1 MAQARKTESWRQLYR
16 ALLRSSAAAVRF
28 SRPAASNTRRYLRDE
43 FAATSATSQQQPAAW
58 ESLGKRTR
66 NTLALHLSSSLL
78 PSGAAA
84 PRTRLSFHNDIAAPD
99 GSPEETKRPAAS
111 KANRMARLPH
121 RVVANL
127 SSLTYHHL
135 SPHTQMQTGKRFGER
150 GATRKTTKL
159 SSLARVLGR
168 LDSTSAPDGD
178 MDGGDGIDLRD
189 ALTELDGDAMVNQSH
204 MRVGFLTPSNKPP
217 RGPFQAKRKI
227 WDGQDADKIES
238 EGQLRQ
244 MEADLKKI
252 ERLLKDQ
259 GAIEASREQSSN
271 DQAEAKPSAPK
282 KRERRGKKAPKKEDP
297 EALMAKQVQEFKQ
310 EAEVLKK
317 KIKTVTKALAKAE
330 AQERMENIPVALL
343 ADLVAAAQDSEQ
355 LLLGKERWTKRK
367 QGAFLPP

>member
-1 MAQARKTESWRQLYR
+1 MVQAPKTEPWKQLYR
-16 ALLRSSAAAVRF
+16 ALLRSSGAAVRF
-28 SRPAASNTRRYLRDE
+28 SRPATSNTRRYLRDE
-43 FAATSATSQQQPAAW
+43 FAATAATAATSLQQPAAW
-58 ESLGKRTR
+58 DLLGKKTR
-66 NTLALHLSSSLL
+66 NTLAFHLSSSLL

-99 GSPEETKRPAAS
+99 GSAEETKRPAAS
-111 KANRMARLPH
+111 KANRLARLPH

-168 LDSTSAPDGD
+168 LDNTSPLDGD
-178 MDGGDGIDLRD
+178 LDGGDGIDLRD

-217 RGPFQAKRKI
+217 RGPLQAKRKI

-244 MEADLKKI
+244 MEADLKRI

-259 GAIEASREQSSN
+259 GAIVAPRKQESK
-271 DQAEAKPSAPK
+271 DPSPPK
-282 KRERRGKKAPKKEDP
+282 KRERLGKKAPKKDDP

-330 AQERMENIPVALL
+330 AQDKMENIPVALL

-355 LLLGKERWTKRK
+355 LLLGKQRWTKRK
-367 QGAFLPP
+367 HGAFLPP